1 MKLLRKRRSQKQ
13 GSRLGSVLVYG
24 LRILVY
30 FSLSFVIEPGR
41 VVYDLF
47 QSVRQGHSFA
57 KTLVAAVVWSSLIA
71 GTLSYL
77 YFHFRTDQH
86 EHWLVY
92 AATLLLPRFW
102 SWFVRPFLGLTAPPP
117 SGDEFYRSRKW
128 RELRY
133 DILRERGA
141 VCELCGSAEAPLH
154 VDHIRPRSRYPH
166 LALDPRNM
174 QVLCADCNIGKGVR
188 HEDDFRAS

>member
-13 GSRLGSVLVYG
+13 GSLLGSVLVYG

-30 FSLSFVIEPGR
+30 FPLSFVIEPGR

-133 DILRERGA
+133 DILRERGSYA
-141 VCELCGSAEAPLH
+141 APGFMKPEGVVVFHTAGNVGFKKTIEKDELPKA
-154 VDHIRPRSRYPH
+154 
-166 LALDPRNM
+166 LAALK
-174 QVLCADCNIGKGVR
+174 A
-188 HEDDFRAS
+188 A